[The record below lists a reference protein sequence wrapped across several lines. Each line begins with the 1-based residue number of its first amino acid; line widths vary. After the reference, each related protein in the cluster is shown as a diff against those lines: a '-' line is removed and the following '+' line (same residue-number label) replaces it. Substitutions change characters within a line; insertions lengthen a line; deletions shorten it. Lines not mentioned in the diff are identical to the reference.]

1 MAKKKFLKSKTN
13 FTLRRLHQSGSYGN
27 IYERD
32 YTTVFNSPTD
42 SSGQIAIYASPS
54 FKLTVQSGLNR
65 QKKYKYGKWLT
76 NSSCGE
82 ETTLWTLN
90 CLPEPN
96 RVDSKIVLKPNTR
109 RLTDFACYGSSFELI
124 KTSLKEILFKFPAE
138 MYVSNIT
145 LESFGIF
152 ENNPEL
158 KNEKIYRQYKDYFIV
173 ENPFKIDILQKVIPE
188 DVTVS
193 PLRFLCDS
201 EYKYVVINEKNEIV
215 ANGRDFQ
222 EYNDNASTFKNFWE
236 TDLTEDKGC
245 LKDGDILGEIKFYNL
260 NGDGRITMALNIISL
275 YYQNDII
282 YIAPQD
288 YEGYHLRPHNDIIND
303 FFNELNDFEK
313 ILLNQQTQYTAIFET
328 YNESPVYGWQM
339 EEIAYQWPTVDE
351 TKGGWNLSINSI
363 PYSRYINSL
372 TKLAIGYDTLFTD
385 AIWKDMTHES
395 ISNMDLTIISND
407 EEVGNTSKMQQ
418 MLNIVGRQF
427 DEIKKYA
434 DSIKN
439 STQIT
444 YNQDNN
450 TPDYFL
456 PDNLE
461 LAGWE
466 PKEILNNI
474 PNNIHT
480 DPMYGA
486 HTQGFTA
493 SDANNDF
500 MRRLKLN
507 SKEILS
513 RKGTKRGI
521 EDLMAVFGFHSTDWI
536 KKYYKNINKPT
547 DIWKK
552 AFIAVEY
559 VYVVNGYWGADETVF
574 HENVEYINSLKD
586 NYSTADIENNSFN
599 PYQGLPVA
607 EVSYGD
613 KTRLVPWFDRNE
625 RYDTKLYF
633 QMNGGWACNKGDND
647 KEIPTYDY
655 TISKIQYIPTL
666 EELYRIPPYALD
678 KNGVYYVEDTEAYYR
693 LKDISKNTEE
703 AGWEMIVDEVE
714 INKIENII
722 DNNKGNNPHTGNYD
736 EGESYYLAFGNLF
749 KNSNFNRVRAD
760 EIEGSTNY
768 GLNIERQADSTKC
781 LFFSDEIGPDYLE
794 DDAALRG
801 RNRIVPTNLFGGNSY
816 DEVSSLSV
824 MNSKELHITFDKTYR
839 EFLENDV
846 IPYIKQIIPSTTIFS
861 YSFEEITG
869 DDDAIYEA
877 HTHGVVCNGTTNCT
891 IYAVI

>member
-32 YTTVFNSPTD
+32 YTTVFNSPSD
-42 SSGQIAIYASPS
+42 NSGQIAIYASPS

-76 NSSCGE
+76 NSSCGNKS
-82 ETTLWTLN
+82 TLWTLN

-96 RVDSKIVLKPNTR
+96 RIDNKIVLKPNTR
-109 RLTDFACYGSSFELI
+109 RLTDFACYGSAFELI
-124 KTSLKEILFKFPAE
+124 RTSLKDILFKFPAE
-138 MYVSNIT
+138 MYVSDRT
-145 LESFGIF
+145 LESIGIF
-152 ENNPEL
+152 ESNPEL
-158 KNEKIYRQYKDYFIV
+158 NEEKISDYKKYYIV

-188 DVTVS
+188 DVMVS

-201 EYKYVVINEKNEIV
+201 EYKYVVINDKGEII
-215 ANGRDFQ
+215 ANGQDFQ
-222 EYNDNASTFKNFWE
+222 EPNENALTFKKFWE
-236 TDLTEDKGC
+236 TVLTEDKGC
-245 LKDGDILGEIKFYNL
+245 LKDGDILGTINFNNL
-260 NGDGRITMALNIISL
+260 IDNNQTETQLTIISI
-275 YYQNDII
+275 YFQNDII
-282 YIAPQD
+282 YIAPSRHK
-288 YEGYHLRPHNDIIND
+288 GRHLRPNNDIIND
-303 FFNELNDFEK
+303 FFNELDDFEK

-328 YNESPVYGWQM
+328 YTESPVYGWQM
-339 EEIAYQWPTVDE
+339 EEVAYQWPTVKE
-351 TKGGWNLSINSI
+351 SKGGWNLSINSI

-434 DSIKN
+434 DNIKN
-439 STQIT
+439 SNQIT

-461 LAGWE
+461 LCGWE

-507 SKEILS
+507 SKGILS
-513 RKGTKRGI
+513 RKGTKRCI
-521 EDLMAVFGFHSTDWI
+521 EDLMGVFGFHSTDWI
-536 KKYYKNINKPT
+536 KKYYKNIDKPA

-559 VYVVNGYWGADETVF
+559 VYVAHGYWGADETNF

-586 NYSTADIENNSFN
+586 NYSNADIENDTFN

-607 EVSYGD
+607 EVTYGD

-633 QMNGGWACNKGDND
+633 QMNGGWACNKGDN
-647 KEIPTYDY
+647 KTEIPIYDY

-666 EELYRIPPYALD
+666 EELYQILPYALD
-678 KNGVYYVEDTEAYYR
+678 KTGIYYVEDVGKYYR
-693 LKDISKNTEE
+693 LKDISKSTEE
-703 AGWEMIVDEVE
+703 AGWEMIDDEAE

-749 KNSNFNRVRAD
+749 KNSDFNRVRAD
-760 EIEGSTNY
+760 EIAGSTNY
-768 GLNIERQADSTKC
+768 GFNIERQADSTKC
-781 LFFSDEIGPDYLE
+781 LFFSDEIGSNYLE

-801 RNRIVPTNLFGGNSY
+801 QNHIKPTNLFGGNIY